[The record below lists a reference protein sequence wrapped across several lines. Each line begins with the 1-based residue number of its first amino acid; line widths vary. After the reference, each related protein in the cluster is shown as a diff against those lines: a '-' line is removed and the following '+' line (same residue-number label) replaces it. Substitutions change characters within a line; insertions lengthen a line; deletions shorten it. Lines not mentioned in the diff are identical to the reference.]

1 MDKEKVYAYVEEAE
15 KRETMKLL
23 DAVINR
29 FRELYDDRELIV
41 ISLEKG
47 ESGKCELDRIV
58 EMLKCNI

>member
-1 MDKEKVYAYVEEAE
+1 MDKEKVYAYVEEAD

-58 EMLKCNI
+58 EMLNESI

>member
-1 MDKEKVYAYVEEAE
+1 MDKGKVYAYVEKAD
-15 KRETMKLL
+15 KRETMELQ

-47 ESGKCELDRIV
+47 DFQNASWTGS
-58 EMLKCNI
+58 

>member
-1 MDKEKVYAYVEEAE
+1 MDKEKVYTYVEEAD
-15 KRETMKLL
+15 KRETMELL

-47 ESGKCELDRIV
+47 DFRKSELDRIV
-58 EMLKCNI
+58 EMLNKSI

>member
-1 MDKEKVYAYVEEAE
+1 MDKEKVYAYVEETD
-15 KRETMKLL
+15 KRETMELL

-47 ESGKCELDRIV
+47 ESGKSERDRIV

>member
-1 MDKEKVYAYVEEAE
+1 MDKEKVYAYVEEAD
-15 KRETMKLL
+15 KRETIELL

-47 ESGKCELDRIV
+47 ESGKSERDRIV

>member
-1 MDKEKVYAYVEEAE
+1 MDKEKVYTYVEESD
-15 KRETMKLL
+15 KRETMELL

-47 ESGKCELDRIV
+47 DSQKCELDRIV
-58 EMLKCNI
+58 EMLNKSI